1 MSPHHDLTGVR
12 RPGLAAVALTATAGY
27 VDAFV
32 FLRVTRVF
40 IANQSGNLIVGGMSA
55 VGGKVGDVVLPFVS
69 VLAYIAGAATA
80 AALFDRPERQ
90 GRRRLLDTVA
100 AVIVALVG
108 AAVALAV
115 AGEGHAA
122 GPRSPVVIGVVAATA
137 LSMGAQATA
146 VRRAGG
152 VAVLT
157 TASTGAITSLGVE
170 LGRHRG
176 SLDPAARARAT
187 RLAAIVVA
195 YVGGAAGGAALSVH
209 TSLGPELL
217 VVPCAVL
224 VALMAHQLLGGPAS

>member
-1 MSPHHDLTGVR
+1 MSPDHDLTGVR

-170 LGRHRG
+170 PPGIDVWNFGVEVGR
-176 SLDPAARARAT
+176 
-187 RLAAIVVA
+187 VVD
-195 YVGGAAGGAALSVH
+195 VPRP
-209 TSLGPELL
+209 TS
-217 VVPCAVL
+217 
-224 VALMAHQLLGGPAS
+224 

>member
-1 MSPHHDLTGVR
+1 MSPDHDLTGVR

-100 AVIVALVG
+100 AVVVALVG

-137 LSMGAQATA
+137 LSSVTSRSPVRTVAPSAAGAVRTTPGTRAETRASRPGSKSSRTGAMTSSASGRASASTVWMPTRSATA
-146 VRRAGG
+146 GRANR
-152 VAVLT
+152 T
-157 TASTGAITSLGVE
+157 
-170 LGRHRG
+170 
-176 SLDPAARARAT
+176 
-187 RLAAIVVA
+187 
-195 YVGGAAGGAALSVH
+195 
-209 TSLGPELL
+209 
-217 VVPCAVL
+217 VVPGRTADVS
-224 VALMAHQLLGGPAS
+224 ASLAGASRAP